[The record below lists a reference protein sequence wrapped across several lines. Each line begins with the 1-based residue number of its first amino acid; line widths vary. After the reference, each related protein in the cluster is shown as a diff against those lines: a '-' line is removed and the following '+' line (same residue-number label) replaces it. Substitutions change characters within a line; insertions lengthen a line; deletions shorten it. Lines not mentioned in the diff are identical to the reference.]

1 MQVYVP
7 GPVRARGKAVVRA
20 RGERSQ
26 DSGLSEGAGR
36 GGAALAGF
44 LFPASHPLSPPGLP
58 ESPGAQA
65 PFGRESRG
73 IGALIPS
80 AQRFV
85 WAAKHPLGNAALGAL
100 FA

>member
-65 PFGRESRG
+65 PFGRERRG
-73 IGALIPS
+73 KEERGME
-80 AQRFV
+80 RERGN
-85 WAAKHPLGNAALGAL
+85 LGEWRKSPQI
-100 FA
+100 F